1 MTLSEAVHTGFVRA
15 LANAE
20 HLQVIRARRPV
31 IQSAKNLLKQK
42 GWSYRSAAPV
52 LGTSWSFLSRV
63 LNGHVNSAPLL
74 QKIERL
80 PAAHE
85 LEEKNESGE

>member
-1 MTLSEAVHTGFVRA
+1 MITLTEAIHNGFVRA

-20 HLQVIRARRPV
+20 HLQVIRPRPV

>member
-42 GWSYRSAAPV
+42 GWSYRAAAPV
-52 LGTSWSFLSRV
+52 LSVTYQHLSEV
-63 LNGHVNSAPLL
+63 LNGKRPAARLL
-74 QKIERL
+74 AAIKRL
-80 PAAHE
+80 PKRSQ
-85 LEEKNESGE
+85 L